1 MVFCLGDGLPYT
13 AKIMPSTDAELIRL
27 LVFVAG
33 LIFFLILELLI
44 PYRPSTVSKFK
55 RWVNNISLSIF
66 SSIILRLFFVAP
78 ILQTIFYVGGNRLGV
93 LNMISL
99 PYWARIIGTLAFLD
113 FMLYVWHLLNHEVPF
128 LWRFHR
134 VHHSDLNMD
143 VSTAN
148 RFHIGELAMSA
159 VIKIGLIF
167 FLGADLLGVTLYEIL
182 IVATAQFH
190 HSSLEVPPWFENIYW
205 VLFVPPS
212 MHRIHHSVV
221 IKERNTNYGTIFSVW
236 DRLLGTL
243 LRYVNQERIRI
254 GVGAYNRPEKL
265 HFHHLL
271 AMPATRLVR

>member
-1 MVFCLGDGLPYT
+1 ML
-13 AKIMPSTDAELIRL
+13 STDAAMIRL
-27 LVFVAG
+27 LVSVGG
-33 LIFFLILELLI
+33 LLFFLILELSI

-66 SSIILRLFFVAP
+66 NSIILRLFFAAP
-78 ILQTIFYVGGNRLGV
+78 ILQTTLYVSRNQLGV
-93 LNMISL
+93 LNLINV
-99 PYWARIIGTLAFLD
+99 PYWTKMIATVVFLD
-113 FMLYVWHLLNHEVPF
+113 FMLYVWHVLNHEVPF
-128 LWRFHR
+128 LWRFHQ

-167 FLGADLLGVTLYEIL
+167 FLGADLLGVMVYEIL
-182 IVATAQFH
+182 VVATAQFH
-190 HSSLEVPPWFENIYW
+190 HSSLKVPSWFEDIYW

-243 LRYVNQERIRI
+243 LRDIDQKRIRI
-254 GVGAYNRPEKL
+254 GVGAYNRAEKL
-265 HFHHLL
+265 HLPHLL
-271 AMPATRLVR
+271 AMPFTRPVR